1 MVRFRT
7 KRAATIVCD
16 KSPKLA
22 HDRLLWQV
30 YINPDLSL
38 EERQRNFLKRQNK
51 RNMATEAAM
60 GAGGATT
67 STPVLPGNPSGGAN
81 PAMIESSQQQ

>member
-1 MVRFRT
+1 MEHLENEVDSITRLGKVKRYKPRLMMVRFRT
-7 KRAATIVCD
+7 KRAATIVCE

-51 RNMATEAAM
+51 RNKASDGM
-60 GAGGATT
+60 
-67 STPVLPGNPSGGAN
+67 SLHQPG
-81 PAMIESSQQQ
+81 